1 MSKHLERELE
11 KLNRK
16 LMSLFGEVERMI
28 QLSQDALCNQKT
40 ELVDGIIA
48 SDMLVDDQEVEIEED
63 CLKILALHQCVAS
76 DLRRLTTVLKI
87 NSDLERIA
95 DLACNIA
102 ARAKDVHRFP
112 HFPIPDHLPEM
123 VNKACLMVRMSLD
136 SFVDTDIQ
144 LAKDV
149 IKLDQTVDAYHLSVI
164 SELRNL
170 MKKNSDIVEP
180 ALHCFTAARQIER
193 IADLAENIAEDMI
206 YYIDGEI
213 VRHHHE
219 KIDDLSGSDGGT

>member
-1 MSKHLERELE
+1 MARHLERELE
-11 KLNRK
+11 KLNKK
-16 LMSLFGEVERMI
+16 LMSLFADVERMI
-28 QLSQDALCNQKT
+28 LLAREALCNQKT
-40 ELVDGIIA
+40 DLVDQIIA
-48 SDMLVDDQEVEIEED
+48 ADRQVDECEVEIEED
-63 CLKILALHQCVAS
+63 CLKILALHQCVAT

-102 ARAKDVHRFP
+102 SRAKDVHRHA

-136 SFVDTDIQ
+136 SFVDTDIE

-149 IKLDQTVDAYHLSVI
+149 IKLDQSVDEYHLSVI

-170 MKKNSDIVEP
+170 MKEDSSIVEP

-213 VRHHHE
+213 VRHRHE
-219 KIDDLSGSDGGT
+219 KIDHLTRSDGDG